1 MLSRRPSTESTDWSM
16 PPGPVPGG
24 FLTRRLPPWFP
35 MNWAHCAA
43 DEPKIAIINGFWNF
57 NTKRGDWIFPPN
69 HPSNCTMIAFQART
83 GSKHARR
90 TIVPITAKT
99 RSCKRSA
106 PPLPRPR
113 PARRRTRPHRAARKQ
128 GLPRQRK
135 NGPPAGSAID
145 RAAPAARQ
153 APPTVSTNPSQ
164 KTSGALTHGWKD
176 GNALLSGC
184 LRSIFPIDC

>member
-1 MLSRRPSTESTDWSM
+1 M

-43 DEPKIAIINGFWNF
+43 DEPKVAIINGFWNF

-135 NGPPAGSAID
+135 NGPPVPQSTVRLPPPGKPPQQSQRTLPKKPPVLSPMGGKMGMLFFRVASAPFFPSIADHDMAGCSA
-145 RAAPAARQ
+145 
-153 APPTVSTNPSQ
+153 V
-164 KTSGALTHGWKD
+164 W
-176 GNALLSGC
+176 
-184 LRSIFPIDC
+184 